1 MTRAPQPNQPQ
12 GDPWKT
18 LNQFDLS
25 LESQLQRERMLRG
38 LEKLK
43 KEGNA
48 DDLYE
53 AAVMLTGLVYSQKAA
68 MNYLAREAADN
79 LIDREFQA

>member
-1 MTRAPQPNQPQ
+1 MTHAPQPNQPQ

-25 LESQLQRERMLRG
+25 LESELQRERMLRG
-38 LEKLK
+38 LEKF
-43 KEGNA
+43 KEQRNA

-53 AAVMLTGLVYSQKAA
+53 AAVMLTQLVYSQKAA
-68 MNYLAREAADN
+68 MNYLAREAANN
-79 LIDREFQA
+79 LVDREFQA

>member
-1 MTRAPQPNQPQ
+1 MTHAPQPNQPQ

-43 KEGNA
+43 IEGNA

>member
-1 MTRAPQPNQPQ
+1 M
-12 GDPWKT
+12 
-18 LNQFDLS
+18 S
-25 LESQLQRERMLRG
+25 LESELQRERMLRG

-43 KEGNA
+43 EQRNA

-53 AAVMLTGLVYSQKAA
+53 AAVMLTQLVYSQKAA

-79 LIDREFQA
+79 LTGREFQV